1 MKSRLDAMRAAW
13 LARTPKERGAAKA
26 LAVLVGLAALAFVW
40 SSLGAEQ
47 AQLQKAVPLSQAR
60 LQRMQDDA
68 AEVAR
73 LRAQSDTAAAVQSA
87 TADAI
92 NASLRSRHLEL
103 AVTAD
108 GSDRLQIHGN
118 ASFDE
123 TIAWLATV
131 QQDFKLRLAT
141 LKATRADSGVRIDAV
156 LVTATPATQ

>member
-1 MKSRLDAMRAAW
+1 MKSRLDALRAAW
-13 LARTPKERGAAKA
+13 LARSPRERSAAKA
-26 LAVLVGLAALAFVW
+26 LAAFVGLAVLVLAW
-40 SSLGAEQ
+40 SSLLAEQ
-47 AQLQKAVPLSQAR
+47 ARLQKAVPLAQAR

-73 LRAQSDTAAAVQSA
+73 LRAQSDATTVQSA

-92 NASLRSRHLEL
+92 NVSLRSRHLDL

-118 ASFDE
+118 AGFDE

-131 QQDFKLRLAT
+131 QQDFKLRLAA
-141 LKATRADSGVRIDAV
+141 LSATRAGAGVRIDAV
-156 LVTATPATQ
+156 LVAATPASQ